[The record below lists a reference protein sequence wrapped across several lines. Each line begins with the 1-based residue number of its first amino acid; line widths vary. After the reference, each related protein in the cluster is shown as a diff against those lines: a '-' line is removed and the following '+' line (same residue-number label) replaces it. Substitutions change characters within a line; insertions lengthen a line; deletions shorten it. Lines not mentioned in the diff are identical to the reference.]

1 MSETP
6 AAGLPAYEKLGV
18 FYLGRPIDLETGETA
33 PAPFLYDSRDLVTHG
48 LCVGMTGSGKTGLCV
63 SLLEEAALDGI
74 PALVIDP
81 KGDLANLLLTFP
93 DLAPEDFRPW
103 VEPEA
108 ARRAG
113 VSVEEHAARQAELWR
128 KGLAE
133 WDQDGERIR
142 RLREAAD
149 FTVYTPGSSAGVPVS
164 VLASFA
170 APSPA
175 AAADP
180 ELVRERVATTVSSL
194 LGLVGVDADPVRS
207 REHILLSLLV
217 EHAWSAGRDL
227 ALAELIRLVQAPP
240 VAEVGVMPLDTSFYP
255 AKERFELAMALNSL
269 LASPGF
275 AAWLEGEPLDPGR
288 LLYTPE
294 GKPRVAIFSIAHL
307 SDAERMFFVSLLL
320 AQTVGWTR
328 TLSGTGSLR
337 ALVYMDEV
345 FGYLPPVAEPPSKRP
360 LLTLLKQGRAFGVG
374 VLLATQNPV
383 DLDYKALSNMGTWFL
398 GRLQTQRDKD
408 RLLDG
413 LEGAAGGAPLD
424 RAELDRTLSALGKRV
439 FLMHDVHEPGP
450 TPFHTRWAMSYLA
463 GPLTRD
469 QIRRLADT
477 KRKEGLDNV
486 DRNVDGDGSVKEGGA
501 GAAGIAGAGGV
512 LPASGRAGREVA
524 RAGGGAA
531 PGAGSMAA
539 AGAGSATGAPAEH
552 AAPGASAG
560 PSGGS
565 APGAASPPS
574 PAAVPTG
581 AARASGASAGRPV
594 LPPEVAQVFLPVRGG
609 EGRSAYHPFALGMAR
624 VHFVD
629 DEHGISHREEVALL
643 APIEEGPPD
652 WHGAEPRPIDERDL
666 LDEPEV
672 AGAGF
677 ATLGAEAADPKAWR
691 GWEKDLSDALYRDR
705 RLELRKS
712 SRAGLVSRPGESE
725 GEFRGRLEH
734 SLREARD
741 EAVEALRERF
751 AKRIEAKGDQVVR
764 AEHAVQREQEQAED
778 AQRRAWLDAGSSLL
792 GASLGR
798 KKLSVTNVRRAG
810 SALSGFSRSR
820 DQAGDVERSHA
831 TVELRRSQLAELE
844 AKLEEEIAELHDRFA
859 PESEE
864 LEPFVVRPRRSDVEV
879 RRVALAWVP

>member
-1 MSETP
+1 MSETA

-18 FYLGRPIDLETGETA
+18 FYLGRPVDLETGETA

-63 SLLEEAALDGI
+63 SLLEEAVLDGI

-93 DLAPEDFRPW
+93 DLAAEDFRPW

-113 VSVEEHAARQAELWR
+113 VSVEEHAAQQAELWR
-128 KGLAE
+128 RGLAE

-149 FTVYTPGSSAGVPVS
+149 FTVYTPGSTAGVPVS
-164 VLASFA
+164 VLSSFA

-175 AAADP
+175 LAVDP
-180 ELVRERVATTVSSL
+180 ELVRERVATTVSGL
-194 LGLVGVDADPVRS
+194 LGLVGVEADPVRS

-227 ALAELIRLVQAPP
+227 ALAELIRLVQTPP
-240 VAEVGVMPLDTSFYP
+240 VAQVGVMPLDTFYP
-255 AKERFELAMALNSL
+255 AKERFELAMALNNL

-288 LLYTPE
+288 LLYMPD

-413 LEGAAGGAPLD
+413 LEGAAGGGALDRGELD
-424 RAELDRTLSALGKRV
+424 RALSALDKRV
-439 FLMHDVHEPGP
+439 FLMHNVHEPGP

-463 GPLTRD
+463 GPLTRE
-469 QIRRLADT
+469 QIRRLSEEKKKKALADV
-477 KRKEGLDNV
+477 NV
-486 DRNVDGDGSVKEGGA
+486 NVNTSVKGESAPA
-501 GAAGIAGAGGV
+501 GAV
-512 LPASGRAGREVA
+512 
-524 RAGGGAA
+524 
-531 PGAGSMAA
+531 AA
-539 AGAGSATGAPAEH
+539 AGATLGAGLPAGTPPGHPSPPTPAEVSTGSAAPV
-552 AAPGASAG
+552 G
-560 PSGGS
+560 
-565 APGAASPPS
+565 
-574 PAAVPTG
+574 T
-581 AARASGASAGRPV
+581 SAGRPV
-594 LPPEVAQVFLPVRGG
+594 LPPEVPQVFLPGRG
-609 EGRSAYHPFALGMAR
+609 EGRSTHHPFALGMAR

-629 DEHGISHREEVALL
+629 DRRGVTHREVLALM
-643 APIEEGPPD
+643 APVEDGPPD
-652 WHGAEPRPIDERDL
+652 WHAAEPQAIDERDL
-666 LDEPEV
+666 VDAPEV
-672 AGAGF
+672 EEARY
-677 ATLGAEAADPKAWR
+677 ATPGSEAADPKAWR
-691 GWEKDLSDALYRDR
+691 AWEKDLADALYRDR
-705 RLELRKS
+705 RLELWES
-712 SRAGLVSRPGESE
+712 SRLGLVSRPGESE
-725 GEFRGRLEH
+725 GEFRGRLGH
-734 SLREARD
+734 ALREARD

-751 AKRIEAKGDQVVR
+751 AQRLESKREQVVR
-764 AEHAVQREQEQAED
+764 AEQAVEREGEQAED
-778 AQRRAWLDAGSSLL
+778 AKRRAWLNAGSSLL
-792 GASLGR
+792 GAFLGR
-798 KKLSVTNVRRAG
+798 KRLSATNMRRAG

-820 DQAGDVERSHA
+820 DQAGDVERA
-831 TVELRRSQLAELE
+831 AETVELRRSQLAELE

-864 LEPFVVRPRRSDVEV
+864 LETVTVRPRRSDVEV

>member
-1 MSETP
+1 MSEAP
-6 AAGLPAYEKLGV
+6 GAGLPVYEKLGV
-18 FYLGRPIDLETGETA
+18 FYLGRPYDLERGETL
-33 PAPFLYDSRDLVTHG
+33 PAPLLYDSRDLVTHG

-93 DLAPEDFRPW
+93 DLAAEDFLPW

-113 VSVEEHAARQAELWR
+113 VGVEEHAARQAELWR
-128 KGLAE
+128 EGLAE
-133 WDQDGERIR
+133 WDQDGGRIR
-142 RLREAAD
+142 RLREAAE
-149 FTVYTPGSSAGVPVS
+149 FTVYTPGSTAGVPVS

-180 ELVRERVATTVSSL
+180 ELTRERVATTVSGL
-194 LGLVGVDADPVRS
+194 LGLVGVEADPVRS

-217 EHAWSAGRDL
+217 ERAWSEGRDL
-227 ALAELIRLVQAPP
+227 RLAELIRLVQSPP
-240 VAEVGVMPLDTSFYP
+240 VEQVGVMPLDTFYP
-255 AKERFELAMALNSL
+255 AWERFELAMALNNL

-275 AAWLEGEPLDPGR
+275 AAWLEGEPLDPGK
-288 LLYTPE
+288 LLYTAE

-328 TLSGTGSLR
+328 TLSGSGSLR

-413 LEGAAGGAPLD
+413 LEGASGGAALD
-424 RAELDRTLSALGKRV
+424 RAALDRALSALGKRV
-439 FLMHDVHEPGP
+439 FLMHNVHEPGP

-469 QIRRLADT
+469 QIRRLADKKKKDMDDVNV
-477 KRKEGLDNV
+477 KR
-486 DRNVDGDGSVKEGGA
+486 SVKGGEAAGEAAPGDTGVASGGIGGRAASGA
-501 GAAGIAGAGGV
+501 GAA
-512 LPASGRAGREVA
+512 
-524 RAGGGAA
+524 
-531 PGAGSMAA
+531 
-539 AGAGSATGAPAEH
+539 
-552 AAPGASAG
+552 
-560 PSGGS
+560 
-565 APGAASPPS
+565 APGAAASSGAGAGATAGAGTQPGAVGAEAAGRPPGTPLPTVPSPPS
-574 PAAVPTG
+574 PAAVSTG
-581 AARASGASAGRPV
+581 AAAPGGTAAGPPV
-594 LPPEVAQVFLPVRGG
+594 LPPEVPQVFLPARGG
-609 EGRSAYHPFALGMAR
+609 EGRDVYHPFALGMAR

-629 DEHGISHREEVALL
+629 DKHGVSHREEVALL
-643 APIEEGPPD
+643 APIEDCPPD

-666 LDEPEV
+666 LDAPEIP
-672 AGAGF
+672 GARY
-677 ATLGAEAADPKAWR
+677 ATPEAAAADPKTWR
-691 GWEKDLSDALYRDR
+691 AWEKDFCDALYRDR
-705 RLELRKS
+705 RLELWKS
-712 SRAGLVSRPGESE
+712 SRLGLVSRPEESE
-725 GEFRGRLEH
+725 GEFRGRLTH
-734 SLREARD
+734 ALHEARD
-741 EAVEALRERF
+741 EAVDELRERF
-751 AKRIEAKGDQVVR
+751 AKRIESKSEQVVR
-764 AEHAVQREQEQAED
+764 AEQAVEREGEQAED
-778 AQRRAWLDAGSSLL
+778 AKRRAWLDAGSSLL
-792 GASLGR
+792 GAFLGR
-798 KKLSVTNVRRAG
+798 KRLSVTNVRRAG

-820 DQAGDVERSHA
+820 DQSGDVERA
-831 TVELRRSQLAELE
+831 QETVELRRSQLAELE
-844 AKLEEEIAELHDRFA
+844 AKLEEEIAELHERFA
-859 PESEE
+859 PESEQ
-864 LEPFVVRPRRSDVEV
+864 LETVTLRPRRSDVEV
-879 RRVALAWVP
+879 RRVALVWEA